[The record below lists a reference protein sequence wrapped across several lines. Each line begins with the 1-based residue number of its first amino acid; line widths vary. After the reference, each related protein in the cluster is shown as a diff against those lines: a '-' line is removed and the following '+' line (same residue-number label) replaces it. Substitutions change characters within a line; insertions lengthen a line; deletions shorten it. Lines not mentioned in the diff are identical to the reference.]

1 MSDINYN
8 EINKTW
14 MREKLKKIYSVD
26 DYFIENI
33 IEWIL
38 MSIPAI
44 QGATT
49 ELECN
54 ENKIRFYYLDEF
66 LKNLQEFEIKKEDYE
81 KRNK

>member
-8 EINKTW
+8 EINKDW
-14 MREKLKKIYSVD
+14 MRKKIKKIFLMD

-33 IEWIL
+33 IKWIL

-49 ELECN
+49 ELECDK
-54 ENKIRFYYLDEF
+54 NKIRFEYLDKF
-66 LKNLQEFEIKKEDYE
+66 LENLKEWEI
-81 KRNK
+81 